1 MKAESKIRHL
11 GISFHGRTEVLE
23 QILTDYPE
31 LEVVQDQFNHVDC
44 DDRAAESRKCY
55 DVCVKRNKP
64 VIVIEPTKGGNLIHL
79 PDTMQKPC
87 WANCTAA
94 VLSDMCCNL
103 RQVLRA

>member
-11 GISFHGRTEVLE
+11 GISFHGCTEVLE
-23 QILTDYPE
+23 QILTNYPE
-31 LEVVQDQFNHVDC
+31 LEVLQDQFKHVDC
-44 DDRAAESRKCY
+44 DDPAAESRKCY
-55 DVCVKRNKP
+55 DVCIKRNQP

-79 PDTMQKPC
+79 PNAMQKSC